1 MSAEFRGTECYVA
14 RDANR
19 KGRLKL
25 LCSAHIVIGMGT
37 LEAVGMLGGQPLS
50 TAVAAALLFCTI
62 AILYA
67 LAWSRFFDRGP
78 IETAM
83 RKIAG

>member
-1 MSAEFRGTECYVA
+1 MTTSAEFRGTNWCIA
-14 RDANR
+14 TDANR
-19 KGRLKL
+19 IGRLKL

-62 AILYA
+62 AIFYA
-67 LAWSRFFDRGP
+67 LA
-78 IETAM
+78 
-83 RKIAG
+83 

>member
-1 MSAEFRGTECYVA
+1 V
-14 RDANR
+14 
-19 KGRLKL
+19 KL

-62 AILYA
+62 AIFYA
-67 LAWSRFFDRGP
+67 LAWSRFFNRGP